1 MYHSCGALPKQQIVA
16 TICFVEVTYSS
27 AKDRQNLRK
36 HGISLR
42 RAADFD
48 VDTALFD
55 LDDAQDY
62 GEVRYNAI
70 GWIDA
75 QLYALTFR
83 QDEDSIRAI
92 SLRKA
97 TQEESRRYAQAD

>member
-1 MYHSCGALPKQQIVA
+1 
-16 TICFVEVTYSS
+16 VEVTYSS
-27 AKDRQNLRK
+27 SKDRENLRK

-42 RAADFD
+42 LAEDFD
-48 VDTALFD
+48 VDTALFAV
-55 LDDAQDY
+55 DDSQDY
-62 GEVRYNAI
+62 GEIRYNAI

-75 QLYALTFR
+75 QLYTFTFR

-97 TQEESRRYAQAD
+97 TREERRRYDEAL

>member
-1 MYHSCGALPKQQIVA
+1 M
-16 TICFVEVTYSS
+16 EVTYSPS
-27 AKDRQNLRK
+27 KDRQNLRK

-42 RAADFD
+42 RAEDFD
-48 VDTALFD
+48 VDAALFD
-55 LDDAQDY
+55 VDDSQDY
-62 GEVRYNAI
+62 GETRYNAI

-75 QLYALTFR
+75 QLYTLTFR

-97 TQEESRRYAQAD
+97 TREECRRYDETL

>member
-1 MYHSCGALPKQQIVA
+1 M
-16 TICFVEVTYSS
+16 EVTYSS
-27 AKDRQNLRK
+27 SKDRENFRK

-42 RAADFD
+42 RAEDFD
-48 VDTALFD
+48 VDTAMFAV
-55 LDDAQDY
+55 DDSQDY
-62 GEVRYNAI
+62 GEIRTTLI

-75 QLYALTFR
+75 QLYSLTFR

-97 TQEESRRYAQAD
+97 TREERDDMTERS